1 MHPIALPTDTDP
13 KQSYLKSASVTLASV
28 RSVLLIAAQTGDPSN
43 LASALRSIARMGF
56 EAEILGLDETTQ
68 LCKQCEADLKL
79 LSSLDHCPPNRSFEV
94 LDIVA
99 KIEAA
104 VWNIPMQAQEFLP
117 DVSRFVDAS
126 FNELAPPTPRLI
138 ETVDDVEEFEID
150 EETMEIF
157 RSEAT
162 DLLANIARALESLTK
177 APADQNSI
185 WDLRRHAHT
194 LKGAAGIV
202 GLRSASET
210 AHQMEDVLSVLAD
223 KQLAA
228 SPLACEFFKASS
240 KQLDLIVNA
249 DSPAGDPGELRVQ
262 YENVMKWLSSPN
274 VSQTAQSEAVTDTS
288 DRQQARST
296 TTPIVRVSLERLD
309 EIIELSKLLAAN
321 CSSASNQLD
330 NFGLSGADTSDN
342 DLASLMARQQAL
354 TEELQAMLLQ
364 IRMVRFGTLKTRLS
378 RAVHGTCLDEKKKAV
393 VEIEN
398 GEVEID
404 TLDIDAIIEPLLH
417 LVKNAVVHGI
427 EAPDTRR
434 FIGKDE
440 TGLIR
445 IRIEANNENFM
456 LSVSDDGAGI
466 SIGRLKE
473 KAVAAGLIDAGAAAV
488 MDDLAAMDLIF
499 DRGLTTAA
507 KIDLNAG
514 RGVGMSIVKESVEAR
529 GGTVLVESAPQQGST
544 FTLVMPFTPPIIA
557 ITEADVELAED
568 PPNGEAPL
576 IMVVDDSASM
586 RHITTKLV
594 TGAGYRVTAA
604 ADGAEAVDMLLTGQC
619 EPDLILSD
627 VEMSQIDGWE
637 LLRFVKTNV
646 NLGTIP
652 VVLVTSLDAEQ
663 HRRKASELGAF
674 DYIVKPFKVEH
685 LEAILR
691 NLPNLALS

>member
-1 MHPIALPTDTDP
+1 MQPTASNNTDLQ
-13 KQSYLKSASVTLASV
+13 QSFLQSAPASLASV
-28 RSVLLIAAQTGDPSN
+28 RSVLLIAAQTGDPTN
-43 LASALRSIARMGF
+43 LIAAVRTIARLGF
-56 EAEILGLDETTQ
+56 EAAVVGLEETAE
-68 LCKQCEADLKL
+68 LCRQCESKLKL
-79 LSSLDHCPPNRSFEV
+79 LSSLDHCPAHRSFEV
-94 LDIVA
+94 LDMVA
-99 KIEAA
+99 RIDAA
-104 VWNIPMQAQEFLP
+104 LWNFPLESQELLP
-117 DVSRFVDAS
+117 DVSEFVDAS
-126 FNELAPPTPRLI
+126 FHELAPAGDGQIDL
-138 ETVDDVEEFEID
+138 VDQIEEFEID

-162 DLLANIARALESLTK
+162 DLMANIARALESLTQT
-177 APADQNSI
+177 PGDQNAI

-202 GLRSASET
+202 GLRTASET
-210 AHQMEDVLSVLAD
+210 AHQMEDVLSLLAER
-223 KQLAA
+223 KLAA
-228 SPLACEFFKASS
+228 APVACAFLSASAR
-240 KQLDLIVNA
+240 QLDEIVNA
-249 DSPAGDPGELRVQ
+249 EGSAGDAQDHHEQ
-262 YENVMKWLSSPN
+262 YQAVMKWLSSPDP
-274 VSQTAQSEAVTDTS
+274 SQGDQAEAVLGSTS
-288 DRQQARST
+288 TQQIKPT

-309 EIIELSKLLAAN
+309 EIIELSKVLAAN
-321 CSSASNQLD
+321 WSSASDRL
-330 NFGLSGADTSDN
+330 GGI
-342 DLASLMARQQAL
+342 ARQGLPNSAADLSTLLSRQQSL
-354 TEELQAMLLQ
+354 TEELHASLLQ

-378 RAVHGTCLDEKKKAV
+378 RAVHGTCLDEKKRAV

-404 TLDIDAIIEPLLH
+404 TLVIDAIIEPLLH

-445 IRIEANNENFM
+445 IRIEANSENLM

-473 KAVAAGLIDAGAAAV
+473 KAIEAGIIDAGSAV
-488 MDDLAAMDLIF
+488 LMDDLAAIDLIF

-529 GGTVLVESAPQQGST
+529 GGTVLVETAPQQGST
-544 FTLVMPFTPPIIA
+544 FTILMPLGCPTTELTPTEIA
-557 ITEADVELAED
+557 SVESSTTS
-568 PPNGEAPL
+568 EAPL
-576 IMVVDDSASM
+576 VMVVDDSASM
-586 RHITTKLV
+586 RHITSKLV
-594 TGAGYRVTAA
+594 KGAGYRVTAA

-637 LLRFVKTNV
+637 LLRFVKTNI
-646 NLGTIP
+646 NLGNIP

-663 HRRKASELGAF
+663 HRRKAFELGAF
-674 DYIVKPFKVEH
+674 DYIVKPFKSEH

-691 NLPNLALS
+691 NLPNLATA